1 MAFSVRGAR
10 LRREGGGMRRS
21 RTASGAFKGRLKLRG
36 VQVRFEPVSGTAAV
50 APGLRAQLLE
60 VWVAA
65 TDAGG
70 AVGFVPPAPVAAI
83 AAVLDSA
90 LDRVSRGQDALGVLR
105 DDAGTAV
112 GMGFLVSNGKV
123 LTAHWRTILR
133 VMVHPRLQGT
143 GAGGVLMTGLHRLAI
158 DLGLEHLQLTI
169 RDGHH
174 LERFYR
180 RFGYT
185 VVGSHPGAIRVA
197 PGEDRDEIMLVAV
210 LR

>member
-1 MAFSVRGAR
+1 V
-10 LRREGGGMRRS
+10 L
-21 RTASGAFKGRLKLRG
+21 
-36 VQVRFEPVSGTAAV
+36 VRFETVTTITAAEP
-50 APGLRAQLLE
+50 ALRDQLLE

-70 AVGFVPPAPVAAI
+70 AVGFVPPAPIAAI
-83 AAVLDSA
+83 ATTLESA
-90 LDRVSRGQDALGVLR
+90 LDRVSQGQDALGVLR
-105 DDAGTAV
+105 DHAGVAV

-123 LTAHWRTILR
+123 LTAHWRTVLR

-143 GAGGVLMTGLHRLAI
+143 GAGSVLMAGLHRLAVE
-158 DLGLEHLQLTI
+158 LGLEHLQLTI
-169 RDGHH
+169 RDGNH
-174 LERFYR
+174 LERFYS

-197 PGEDRDEIMLVAV
+197 PGDDRDEIMLVAA